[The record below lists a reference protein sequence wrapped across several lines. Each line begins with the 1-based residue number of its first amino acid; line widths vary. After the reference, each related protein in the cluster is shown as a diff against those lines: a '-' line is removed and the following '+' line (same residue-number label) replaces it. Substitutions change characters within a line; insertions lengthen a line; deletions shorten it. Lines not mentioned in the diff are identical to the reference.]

1 MTKVVFAV
9 ESDVTARSLIRES
22 FMILIIN
29 QPVLRLTASL
39 FGDAYSFDVLKFKGG
54 ITASPDQKAFLLQS
68 VVPFNFTL
76 NFSIDRLLSNF
87 DELTSQL
94 KVGLRLTPYE
104 VCGSKLRNDVFI
116 IDSFHYV
123 SHYHDH
129 LNS

>member
-22 FMILIIN
+22 FMTLIIN
-29 QPVLRLTASL
+29 QPVLHLTASL
-39 FGDAYSFDVLKFKGG
+39 FGDAYSFDVLKYKGG
-54 ITASPDQKAFLLQS
+54 ITASPEQKAFLLQS
-68 VVPFNFTL
+68 VKIPFNFTL

-104 VCGSKLRNDVFI
+104 VSGFTTKRC
-116 IDSFHYV
+116 FHC
-123 SHYHDH
+123 
-129 LNS
+129 